1 MRKNISKRRWR
12 ARLMNGLWIPGMVVY
27 HYQFM
32 APAGYIMDGH
42 PTMDFYRLVPM
53 ALVDGLAGIE

>member
-1 MRKNISKRRWR
+1 
-12 ARLMNGLWIPGMVVY
+12 MNGLWIPGMVVY
-27 HYQFM
+27 HYQFT